1 MELRGIPA
9 GGLQPGIKAAYS
21 TGGSK
26 NFNQVLRKTRDK
38 AAPYERFFQQAASQ
52 HRISPAVL
60 KAVAE
65 AESNFN
71 PQAVSRSGAIG
82 LMQFMPGTARS
93 LGVNPY
99 DAGQSIFGAAKYL
112 RSLLNEFQGNL
123 KLALAGYNAG
133 PGAVKKY
140 GGIPPYRET
149 QNYVNR
155 VIQLAAKY
163 ESGLPLQQNFKETKT
178 TQSMGTGLPAVG
190 DNYSALFLL
199 WKEMLLLSAFAR
211 L

>member
-1 MELRGIPA
+1 MELREIAA
-9 GGLQPGIKAAYS
+9 GAIQSGVKAAYS
-21 TGGSK
+21 AGGS
-26 NFNQVLRKTRDK
+26 NSFNQVLQKTIDR
-38 AAPYERFFQQAASQ
+38 AEPYERFFQQAAKHHQ
-52 HRISPAVL
+52 INPAVL

-71 PQAVSRSGAIG
+71 PRAVSKSGAIG

-99 DAGQSIFGAAKYL
+99 DAGQSIQGAAKYL
-112 RSLLNEFQGNL
+112 RSLLNEFQGDL
-123 KLALAGYNAG
+123 KLALAAYNAG

-140 GGIPPYRET
+140 GGIPPYQET

-155 VIQLAAKY
+155 VSQLTSKY
-163 ESGLPLQQNFKETKT
+163 ESCLPQDSGGTCS
-178 TQSMGTGLPAVG
+178 TQSLDTGLPAAG
-190 DNYSALFLL
+190 DSYSTLLLL

-211 L
+211 LR